1 MDEWERERP
10 LHERKAQEYADE
22 FATHQRQAYL
32 QGFEDAVEEAETF
45 ELLREWL
52 ASERDLAAE
61 RHADDD
67 SMEWFQRRQMAID
80 TLVKLSQIGC
90 RPDSKSAND
99 D

>member
-32 QGFEDAVEEAETF
+32 QGYEDAIAECESF

-52 ASERDLAAE
+52 AAEREAAAE
-61 RHADDD
+61 KHKEDE
-67 SMEWFQRRQMAID
+67 SLEWFHRRQMAID

-90 RPDSKSAND
+90 RSESKSED
-99 D
+99 